1 MKVLILHGS
10 AHKNG
15 ATSILAERFAQGAKD
30 AGHETELVELSEKN
44 IHDCMGCGACQMNGG
59 TCVRKDDM
67 TAPYEQFEAADMIVF
82 ASPVYYYTWTSLMK
96 RTLDRTFALSA
107 KLSHKRFYLLS
118 SGAATDNSYMQI
130 MFDCY
135 HQYLGC
141 FYGEDNKDAGILMAL
156 GMNTPADMGNT
167 DYAEQ
172 AYNMGKSIAM

>member
-44 IHDCMGCGACQMNGG
+44 IHDCIGCGACQMNGG
-59 TCVRKDDM
+59 TCVQKDDM
-67 TAPYEQFEAADMIVF
+67 TALYEQLMAADVIVF

-118 SGAATDNSYMQI
+118 AGAAPDESYMKT

-141 FYGEDNKDAGILMAL
+141 FYGEAIKDAGILMAL
-156 GMNTPADMGNT
+156 GINTPADMGNT